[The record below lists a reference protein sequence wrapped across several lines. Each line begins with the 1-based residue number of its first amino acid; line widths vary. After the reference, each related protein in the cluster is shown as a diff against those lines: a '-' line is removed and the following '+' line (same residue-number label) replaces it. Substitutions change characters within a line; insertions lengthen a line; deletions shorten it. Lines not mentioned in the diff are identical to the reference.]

1 MKHVPTLSSILLFVA
16 LVGFTNVDYQSN
28 LLISF
33 SGWLQVTSTP
43 PPPILEG
50 TALQTDRTN
59 LPVATVTSF
68 LPLGS
73 PTTALSIPSVLSDS
87 AQSVSA
93 TPTDSVQTDFSATYQ
108 TERINPLNVLILN
121 VTDAE
126 LVFIRNDQL
135 RLAFAQ
141 LDQQKLTDIADAL
154 DRVVIP
160 TPQLAEQ
167 VVLPTDTLENDEVEG
182 SGEPVVTATV
192 LDEASLEEDGTVLDS
207 VNNQPTSTDEAVTDE
222 ADLSTILVDLT
233 GDELA
238 QLEPLTLAR
247 ILISRPI
254 AEVSVIISDLPYDV
268 QLTFL
273 EKIDGDFSLDLP
285 TPSREPSPSPA
296 PSNTPAPTP
305 IPPPT
310 ATFTPTEIIPPSAT
324 FTVTDRPLPTQTSEP
339 TQFVPTMTYTVTA
352 RSLPTNT
359 PPPTQ
364 LVISPTYTVSP
375 AYQASRTFTPSPVP
389 LPTATRVP
397 TLIPTPSP
405 TRSS

>member
-33 SGWLQVTSTP
+33 SGWLQLTSTP

-73 PTTALSIPSVLSDS
+73 PTIAPSIPSVLLEATQSITETPIDS
-87 AQSVSA
+87 LLTESSI
-93 TPTDSVQTDFSATYQ
+93 TYQ
-108 TERINPLNVLILN
+108 TERINPINVLILN
-121 VTDAE
+121 LTNAE

-135 RLAFAQ
+135 QLAFAQ
-141 LDQQKLTDIADAL
+141 LDQQKLTDIVNAL
-154 DRVVIP
+154 DFVVTP

-167 VVLPTDTLENDEVEG
+167 VVLLTDTLENDEVEG
-182 SGEPVVTATV
+182 IGEPVVTATV
-192 LDEASLEEDGTVLDS
+192 LDEALLEEDGIVLDS

-222 ADLSTILVDLT
+222 ADLSTILSNLT

-238 QLEPLTLAR
+238 QLEPLTLAT
-247 ILISRPI
+247 ILISRSVD
-254 AEVSVIISDLPYDV
+254 EVSVIISDSPYDV

-273 EKIDGDFSLDLP
+273 EKINIDFIRDLP

-310 ATFTPTEIIPPSAT
+310 ATFTPTEVIPPSAT

-359 PPPTQ
+359 PQPTQ
-364 LVISPTYTVSP
+364 LVVSPTYTVSP